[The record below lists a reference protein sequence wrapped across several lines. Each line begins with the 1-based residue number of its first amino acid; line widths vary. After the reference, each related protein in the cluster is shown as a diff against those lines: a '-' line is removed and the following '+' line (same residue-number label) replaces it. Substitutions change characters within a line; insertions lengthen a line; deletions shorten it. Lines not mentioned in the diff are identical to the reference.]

1 MNGIDITS
9 EPARRLLAF
18 LIILGILALLEILRP
33 RRRLQYSKGRRW
45 LSNFSISILNA
56 FLVAI
61 LIPIAGVTTA
71 LIAEENAWGLFN
83 IIQVTPWISLLLY
96 LLIFDLT
103 IYWQHRL
110 FHRFNILW
118 RLHRVHHTD
127 LDYDVSTGIRFHPF
141 SILLSVLIKLCL
153 IIVMGPAAVA
163 VLVSEILLNTTSMFN
178 HSNIKLPPKFDAA
191 LRYILVTP
199 DMHRVHHSTLEAE
212 HNTNFGFNFPWWDRL
227 FGSYLAQPSK
237 GHDEMKIGIQAY
249 DEDKA
254 IGLRALLVQPF
265 GRDEEP
271 EATVSPD

>member
-1 MNGIDITS
+1 
-9 EPARRLLAF
+9 
-18 LIILGILALLEILRP
+18 
-33 RRRLQYSKGRRW
+33 
-45 LSNFSISILNA
+45 
-56 FLVAI
+56 
-61 LIPIAGVTTA
+61 
-71 LIAEENAWGLFN
+71 
-83 IIQVTPWISLLLY
+83 
-96 LLIFDLT
+96 
-103 IYWQHRL
+103 
-110 FHRFNILW
+110 
-118 RLHRVHHTD
+118 
-127 LDYDVSTGIRFHPF
+127 
-141 SILLSVLIKLCL
+141 
-153 IIVMGPAAVA
+153 MGPAAVA

>member
-1 MNGIDITS
+1 M
-9 EPARRLLAF
+9 
-18 LIILGILALLEILRP
+18 LGILALLEILRP